1 MPSSSFKLQ
10 AKPLSLDSS
19 FHAPDVLIKTGR
31 QQEPDKLMM
40 KPEVQLIMSHSHK
53 SVSRKQQADA
63 VCSADAMSELR
74 PRPAYCKA
82 RQVMTVSIGP
92 VILTA
97 RQARRL
103 APYWHL
109 HMLQNSWPLS
119 LAQHWDT
126 STMRHVCAKASASSA
141 CTHRQVMVLLTLRQL
156 ATGSCRQRSG

>member
-19 FHAPDVLIKTGR
+19 FHSPDELIKIGR
-31 QQEPDKLMM
+31 QQEPGKFMM
-40 KPEVQLIMSHSHK
+40 KSEVQLFMSHSQK

-92 VILTA
+92 VILAA

-109 HMLQNSWPLS
+109 HMLQNSWLLS
-119 LAQHWDT
+119 LAQHWKT
-126 STMRHVCAKASASSA
+126 STMRPMCAEASASSA
-141 CTHRQVMVLLTLRQL
+141 CTHRQVMVLLTLLQMP
-156 ATGSCRQRSG
+156 TGSCRQRSG